1 MHFKKAFLFCLEFHQ
16 LKLLLN
22 HRMISLWSVYKSVI
36 GTSSFKSLVNSFV
49 NRAPVLLLP
58 ELGSNFNFLCLCTSA
73 CKVSQDKTH
82 IWGKYH
88 FLLRNDQLWP
98 GIFNLKSMAKDL
110 AWLVPFTV
118 GDIWLTNFTSN
129 FIIEL
134 KEYRCFPTRFLLIS
148 EQIFFSRIF
157 SKLDSFFWLTSSF
170 KDFSV
175 FLTSFTTSTTFLRHS
190 FQVGG
195 TCKWIGN
202 ISCILMKNKPYQ

>member
-1 MHFKKAFLFCLEFHQ
+1 MKMVKTIELYILKYLSKCMIILWYLCNFKCWKTKKLHFKKAFLFCLEFHQ

-88 FLLRNDQLWP
+88 FLLRNDQLLP
-98 GIFNLKSMAKDL
+98 GIFNLKS
-110 AWLVPFTV
+110 TV
-118 GDIWLTNFTSN
+118 
-129 FIIEL
+129 
-134 KEYRCFPTRFLLIS
+134 C
-148 EQIFFSRIF
+148 Q
-157 SKLDSFFWLTSSF
+157 KLDWHRLQW
-170 KDFSV
+170 V
-175 FLTSFTTSTTFLRHS
+175 TFAL
-190 FQVGG
+190 Q
-195 TCKWIGN
+195 
-202 ISCILMKNKPYQ
+202 ILPHT